1 MLYTYFTPFVE
12 PKSLHHSPSNTTS
25 EEVKSRSTTGDVYD
39 HWFALCMYELKNYL
53 ANNPI
58 QLRNGDQSTLNLPFK
73 GKTVAI
79 QVFHLKEIIIRWK
92 QMEKFL
98 YEECSTAALAVGLE
112 RFLFPTNAGILP
124 DGVCCHQMPIS
135 DGSRVKSNFSVFP
148 YPVGRSF
155 RYGRRMLEQNTFVAV
170 SNFKKSDFDQSK
182 NESFAYSL
190 AQQQGNTTLVRLLFP
205 MTKHRVML
213 QIYVPISGSVLL
225 INIFDDDTSEANLA
239 QFFCMLYV
247 GVKYLLHSPIKST
260 MAPHP
265 IDDDELKLNYY
276 AKHTNPRVLISE
288 DNFFYKLYDT
298 VRNKPQLEVAKLV
311 LRDATVE
318 QLSDDGRYCYLKY
331 KYQED
336 DENPDLNSF
345 QKILNQL
352 HEIHE
357 EGYVHSDIRR
367 QNIVLGKHSACIID
381 FDLAE
386 KEGVNYPLTYNSSP
400 KIKERHPK
408 AEAGLPREKIHDV
421 HALDVIM
428 RIYNFSGIMEQYR
441 SGKSLL
447 EIATN
452 ITEDMEM

>member
-12 PKSLHHSPSNTTS
+12 PTFLLRSPSRTTS
-25 EEVKSRSTTGDVYD
+25 EEVELRSTTGDVYD
-39 HWFALCMYELKNYL
+39 HWFALRMYELKNYL

-58 QLRNGDQSTLNLPFK
+58 QLRNGDHATLNLPFK
-73 GKTVAI
+73 GETEVM
-79 QVFHLKEIIIRWK
+79 QVFHLKEIITRWK
-92 QMEKFL
+92 QMETFS
-98 YEECSTAALAVGLE
+98 YEECSTATLAVGLE
-112 RFLFPTNAGILP
+112 RFLFPTDAGIPP

-135 DGSRVKSNFSVFP
+135 DGSRVKSDFSVFP
-148 YPVGRSF
+148 YPVGNRIF
-155 RYGRRMLEQNTFVAV
+155 EQNAFVAV
-170 SNFKKSDFDQSK
+170 SDFKKSDFRQSK
-182 NESFAYSL
+182 IESFAYSL
-190 AQQQGNTTLVRLLFP
+190 AQQKGNTALVRLLFP

-225 INIFDDDTSEANLA
+225 INIFDGDTSEANLA
-239 QFFCMLYV
+239 QFFCMLFV

-265 IDDDELKLNYY
+265 IDDNKLKLNYY
-276 AKHTNPRVLISE
+276 AKDTNPRVLISE
-288 DNFFYKLYDT
+288 DNFIYKLYDT

-311 LRDATVE
+311 LCDATVE
-318 QLSDDGRYCYLKY
+318 QLSDDRRYCYLKY
-331 KYQED
+331 KYRED
-336 DENPDLNSF
+336 DANPDLNSF

-357 EGYVHSDIRR
+357 KEYVHSDIRR

-400 KIKERHPK
+400 KIKEWHPR

-428 RIYNFSGIMEQYR
+428 RSYNFSGIMEQYR

-447 EIATN
+447 EIAT
-452 ITEDMEM
+452 TV